1 MTFFFFFSSYRSLTS
16 QVYTITNLVSISM
29 SVNLFL
35 PQCVKEEERTL
46 HPIPLPPPP
55 PDVSAIINCATV
67 APLCFGFTV
76 QPKQKAEHCLQFGAR
91 RPQRGSSTSFTLWC
105 VLNKALARTF
115 PSSPLLCTS
124 FSLCFLMVN
133 CLLLQSDNKW
143 SLYYSISCRS
153 EANLWTGLCSQCFLY
168 RGLWILFCEFKLF
181 DAYLAWLK
189 FNHQFEINPLAVLQ
203 LWQAQLRYQPP
214 QLITEDERET
224 HRWLIFTSLL
234 ILQRFL
240 EWDALGEKEWRTIKE
255 RNQKKNGPKKRL
267 RNFLW

>member
-1 MTFFFFFSSYRSLTS
+1 
-16 QVYTITNLVSISM
+16 M
-29 SVNLFL
+29 SVFLFL

-46 HPIPLPPPP
+46 HPIPLPPL

-67 APLCFGFTV
+67 APLCFGFAV
-76 QPKQKAEHCLQFGAR
+76 QPKPKAEHCLQLGAR
-91 RPQRGSSTSFTLWC
+91 RPQRGPSTSVTLWC
-105 VLNKALARTF
+105 VLNKALACTF
-115 PSSPLLCTS
+115 PSLPLVCTS

-133 CLLLQSDNKW
+133 YLLLQSDDKW

-153 EANLWTGLCSQCFLY
+153 EVNLWTGLCSQCFLY

-181 DAYLAWLK
+181 DAHLAWLK
-189 FNHQFEINPLAVLQ
+189 FNHQFEMNPLPVLQ

-224 HRWLIFTSLL
+224 HRWLIFTSLS

-240 EWDALGEKEWRTIKE
+240 EWDALWERGMENNKRKKPKEKRPKE
-255 RNQKKNGPKKRL
+255 AA
-267 RNFLW
+267 